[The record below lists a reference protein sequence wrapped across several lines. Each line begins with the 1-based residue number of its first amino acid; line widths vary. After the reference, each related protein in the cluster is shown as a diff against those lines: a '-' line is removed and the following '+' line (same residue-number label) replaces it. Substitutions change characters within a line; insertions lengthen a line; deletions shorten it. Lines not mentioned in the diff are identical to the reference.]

1 MLKFV
6 LSWTQERHPQFPR
19 WYYLLGSGTSAIS
32 LLFLSLA
39 MSPASGQTPE
49 LSGISLSQIERSL
62 RPNNNDQIET
72 AKVKL
77 DGHTLFGIAA
87 PNIVVGKDVSDAPT
101 PISQRQ
107 QSVENTLNRIVS
119 RNFNSNTLT
128 IRSDIDPNA
137 GLPVITI
144 NNQYLMTV
152 TTLDA
157 QLQGSTPERWA
168 KELTVALKVALLR
181 AERERQPKYLIRQ
194 GMMGG
199 GILLGMVVTGS
210 VVSRVQRR
218 LRNQK
223 AEMEAETESNS
234 LESESTDL
242 VTLST
247 DTLTVLPLQQQRL
260 KALNDV
266 KRRVLQIAQV
276 AVWGGGTIALLG
288 LFPYTRWLQPV
299 VLSTP
304 LKVLGIGFG
313 VYVLLRLSDALVDR
327 LFEVVETG
335 QFLSLD
341 SSQRLSQRVCTVSRV
356 TKSVTSILLVGTGA
370 LAGLAVLGVDLIPLL
385 AGAGII
391 GLGISLASQNVIK
404 DVINGFLILFED
416 QYAVGDVVAI
426 GDVGGLVE
434 NMNLRITQLRNN
446 EGRLIT
452 IPNSAI
458 TIVQNLSKGW
468 SRVDLTLT
476 VAFDTNPDRALQIL
490 RKLSEEIYRDRA
502 WRSKILELPEVLGI
516 DEMDHTGLKIR
527 IWIKTRPLEQWA
539 VAREF
544 RRRLK
549 QTMVIEHL
557 EIGVPQQFLHFCP
570 GPESDAKTL
579 DTLTPTQINTHA
591 KEH

>member
-6 LSWTQERHPQFPR
+6 MLWTQQRHPAFPR
-19 WYYLLGSGTSAIS
+19 YYLLGSLTSTLS
-32 LLFLSLA
+32 LLFLSLV

-49 LSGISLSQIERSL
+49 LSGINWSQLERSL
-62 RPNNNDQIET
+62 QPNSNDKIET

-77 DGHTLFGIAA
+77 DGQTLFGIAA
-87 PNIVVGKDVSDAPT
+87 PSIVVGKNASDVPT
-101 PISQRQ
+101 PIAQRQ
-107 QSVENTLNRIVS
+107 QSIENTLNRIAS
-119 RNFNSNTLT
+119 SKFNSNTLT
-128 IRSDIDPNA
+128 IQSDIDPNA

-157 QLQGSTPERWA
+157 QLQGSTPERWS
-168 KELTVALKVALLR
+168 KELTVALKAALLR
-181 AERERQPKYLIRQ
+181 AERERQPEYLLHQ
-194 GMMGG
+194 GMVGG
-199 GILLGMVVTGS
+199 GILLGMVLAGNVIS
-210 VVSRVQRR
+210 CVQRR

-223 AEMEAETESNS
+223 TEMEAETKHDP

-242 VTLST
+242 VALST
-247 DTLTVLPLQQQRL
+247 DTVTVLQLQQQRR

-276 AVWGGGTIALLG
+276 AVWGGGTFVLLG
-288 LFPYTRWLQPV
+288 LFPYTRWLQPI

-304 LKVLGIGFG
+304 LKVLGIALG
-313 VYVLLRLSDALVDR
+313 VYVLLRLSDAFVDR
-327 LFEVVETG
+327 LFEVVEAG

-341 SSQRLSQRVCTVSRV
+341 SSQRLALRICTVSRV
-356 TKSVTSILLVGTGA
+356 TKSVTSILLVGAGA
-370 LAGLAVLGVDLIPLL
+370 LIGLAVLGVDLVPLL
-385 AGAGII
+385 AGAGIV

-458 TIVQNLSKGW
+458 TIVQNLSKDW

-476 VAFDTNPDRALQIL
+476 IAFDTNPDYALQSL
-490 RKLSEEIYRDRA
+490 RKLSEEIYRDRT
-502 WRSKILELPEVLGI
+502 WHFKILELPEVLGI
-516 DEMDHTGLKIR
+516 DEIDHTGLRIR

-549 QTMVIEHL
+549 QMMEIEHL
-557 EIGVPQQFLHFCP
+557 AIGVPQQLLHFCHA
-570 GPESDAKTL
+570 PEADIKTL
-579 DTLTPTQINTHA
+579 DPLTSTQKDINS

>member
-1 MLKFV
+1 MLKFI
-6 LSWTQERHPQFPR
+6 LSWTQERHSQSPS
-19 WYYLLGSGTSAIS
+19 WYYLLGSGTSTIS

-39 MSPASGQTPE
+39 ISPASGQTPE
-49 LSGISLSQIERSL
+49 LSRINWLQLESSLN
-62 RPNNNDQIET
+62 PNNNDQIET

-77 DGHTLFGIAA
+77 DGYTLFGIAA
-87 PNIVVGKDVSDAPT
+87 PNIVVGKDTSEAPT
-101 PISQRQ
+101 PIAQRQ
-107 QSVENTLNRIVS
+107 QSIENALNRIVS
-119 RNFNSNTLT
+119 GNFNSNTLT

-168 KELTVALKVALLR
+168 KELIVALKVALKR
-181 AERERQPKYLIRQ
+181 AERERQPQYLIRQ
-194 GMMGG
+194 GIVGG
-199 GILLGMVVTGS
+199 GILLGMIVTGS
-210 VVSRVQRR
+210 VVSRLQRR

-242 VTLST
+242 VALST

-276 AVWGGGTIALLG
+276 AVWGGGPIALLG

-327 LFEVVETG
+327 FFEVVETG

-370 LAGLAVLGVDLIPLL
+370 LAGLAVLGVDLVPLL

-458 TIVQNLSKGW
+458 TIVQNLSKDW

-476 VAFDTNPDRALQIL
+476 VAFDTNPDRVLQIL
-490 RKLSEEIYRDRA
+490 RKLSEEIYGDRT

-516 DEMDHTGLKIR
+516 DEIDHTGLKIR

-549 QTMVIEHL
+549 QTMVVEHL
-557 EIGVPQQFLHFCP
+557 EIGVPQQILHFCP
-570 GPESDAKTL
+570 APEADAKTL
-579 DTLTPTQINTHA
+579 DTLTPAQINTNA

>member
-1 MLKFV
+1 MLKFI
-6 LSWTQERHPQFPR
+6 LSRTQEKHPQPPR
-19 WYYLLGSGTSAIS
+19 WYYLLGTGAIS
-32 LLFLSLA
+32 LLFVSLA

-49 LSGISLSQIERSL
+49 LSGINWLQLERSL
-62 RPNNNDQIET
+62 NPNSNDKIET

-77 DGHTLFGIAA
+77 DGYTLFGIAA
-87 PNIVVGKDVSDAPT
+87 PNIVVGKDASDAPT
-101 PISQRQ
+101 PIAQRQ
-107 QSVENTLNRIVS
+107 QSIENTLNRIAS
-119 RNFNSNTLT
+119 SNFNSNTLT
-128 IRSDIDPNA
+128 IQSDIDPNA

-168 KELTVALKVALLR
+168 KELAGALKVALLR
-181 AERERQPKYLIRQ
+181 AERERQPKHLIRQ
-194 GMMGG
+194 GIVGG

-210 VVSRVQRR
+210 VISRVKRR
-218 LRNQK
+218 IRSQK
-223 AEMEAETESNS
+223 AEMEAEAESNS

-242 VTLST
+242 VALST
-247 DTLTVLPLQQQRL
+247 DTLTVLQLQQQRR
-260 KALNDV
+260 KALSDV

-276 AVWGGGTIALLG
+276 AVWGGGTLALLG
-288 LFPYTRWLQPV
+288 LFPYTRWLQPF

-304 LKVLGIGFG
+304 LKVLGIGLG
-313 VYVLLRLSDALVDR
+313 VYVLLRLSDAFVDR
-327 LFEVVETG
+327 LFEVVEAG

-341 SSQRLSQRVCTVSRV
+341 SSQRLALRICTVSRV

-370 LAGLAVLGVDLIPLL
+370 LAGLAVLGVDLVPLL

-416 QYAVGDVVAI
+416 QYAVGDVVEI

-490 RKLSEEIYRDRA
+490 RKLSEEIYRDRT
-502 WRSKILELPEVLGI
+502 WHSKILELPEVLGI

-557 EIGVPQQFLHFCP
+557 DIGVPQQFLHFYDLS
-570 GPESDAKTL
+570 ESDAKTL
-579 DTLTPTQINTHA
+579 ATLTPAQKNTNA